1 MKKLLVLFLI
11 VAVNSNYSQQ
21 FSNLNGIEDEQGNTL
36 LLYSFGVD
44 IYGQYSPVFKF
55 NTLTS
60 QESKIMDAYSI
71 QIDTFNYMGKSV
83 SDYEF
88 FNNDTSNFINVGAT
102 LNMDLLGYAARNDSI
117 LFTDFFLVNVDISK
131 QNPNDIF
138 VSNFTNIYRSFD
150 GGYTYPEDSTIEF
163 GLVSV
168 ADYDEN
174 VFFGVDNQG
183 NLIKSLDKGMTS
195 VIVDTSDI
203 VTALPFLKFYY
214 DVNNNLI
221 YRLNRSYG
229 KITLNVSHNNGNA
242 YTWTRIYESEN
253 PFFVSIDKTQNGL
266 LYLADGRN
274 IYKSTNSGADFSSFK
289 TLPNKI
295 VGIYKKPGSE
305 IIYAASKYNLYKI
318 AGDSITIVK
327 SVPIPSYV
335 FDYYPLN
342 IGNKWVFNFTNI
354 EYLPF
359 PFYTTDVFK
368 REIVNSVIKENN
380 KLYYQIDQKFLSS
393 DLITTF
399 YERIDSGTGKIFRYE
414 ESSPDSEVIIDD
426 LLGEPG
432 DSLMVNRF
440 EPYFTGIPTIF
451 DQVEAYSEFG
461 LTSTKITYTYSGLL
475 IAKYSLVNKVG
486 LEHILLGYDFASDI
500 YDMKGFSI
508 NGIVYGDTTLS
519 DVEPNPQN
527 LPSNFELF
535 QNYPNPFNPITKIR
549 WQSPVSAY
557 QTLKVY
563 DVLGNEIAKLADEYR
578 VAGNYE
584 VEFDASQFASG
595 VYYYQL
601 LAGDFVDTKKMILL
615 K

>member
-11 VAVNSNYSQQ
+11 VAANSNYTQQ

-461 LTSTKITYTYSGLL
+461 LTSTKITYIYSGLL

-527 LPSNFELF
+527 LPSYFELF

-563 DVLGNEIAKLADEYR
+563 DVLGNEVATLIDEYR
-578 VAGNYE
+578 NAGNYE
-584 VEFDASQFASG
+584 IQFDASQFASG